1 MATSGV
7 FNGTNLILKV
17 IADGGTLLTIG
28 HTTSC
33 TFSLSNDLP
42 IATTKDSSGF
52 QEVIAGVRSAEIT
65 FDGLVDYSD
74 IMDID
79 ALIGFVTSRQKIDFS
94 FGTAATGD
102 VVYSGEGFLSSVDYT
117 AEMESPVSFSGTI
130 TSTGAITAAAN

>member
-17 IADGGTLLTIG
+17 IADGGTLATIG

-33 TFSLSNDLP
+33 TFSISNDLP
-42 IATTKDSSGF
+42 IATTKDSSGY

-74 IMDID
+74 SMDID
-79 ALIGFVTSRQKIDFS
+79 TLIGFVTSRQKIDFS

-130 TSTGAITAAAN
+130 TSTGAITATAN

>member
-74 IMDID
+74 SMDID
-79 ALIGFVTSRQKIDFS
+79 TLLGFVISRQKIDFS

-102 VVYSGEGFLSSVDYT
+102 VIYTGEGFLSSVDYT

-130 TSTGAITAAAN
+130 TTTGTISSATN

>member
-17 IADGGTLLTIG
+17 IADGGTLATIG

-33 TFSLSNDLP
+33 TFSISNDLP
-42 IATTKDSSGF
+42 IATTKDSSGY
-52 QEVIAGVRSAEIT
+52 QEVISGVRSAEIT

-74 IMDID
+74 SMDID
-79 ALIGFVTSRQKIDFS
+79 TLIGFVTSRQKIDFS

-130 TSTGAITAAAN
+130 TSTGAITATAN

>member
-17 IADGGTLLTIG
+17 IADGGTLATIG

-33 TFSLSNDLP
+33 TFSISNDLP
-42 IATTKDSSGF
+42 IATTKDSSGY
-52 QEVIAGVRSAEIT
+52 QEVISGVRSAEIT

-74 IMDID
+74 SMDID
-79 ALIGFVTSRQKIDFS
+79 TLIGFVTSRQKIDFS

-130 TSTGAITAAAN
+130 TTTGAITSAAN